1 MNFSGY
7 QNENLLRKCGTHSK
21 LLMETSLNQRK
32 QRQEVK
38 EEEKGGKIEKVST
51 SASWLKRKMM

>member
-51 SASWLKRKMM
+51 SASC